1 MTGFIQKLQQIAQL
15 YPDHIAL
22 QDTAG
27 AITYAELWQK
37 TAALGTMLQEKNIG
51 AEDVVGLRF
60 EKSADYI
67 VALLGVWYAG
77 AAFAPLPPSLPAAR
91 LDYIVSDANIRHFL
105 TPQDVQNLPLS
116 TPRARA
122 AFNAGS
128 LAYVMH
134 TSGSTGTPKGV
145 AVEQRGILNVLEA
158 QIKAFHLTPQSRS
171 IFYLSI
177 SFDASLSDIGT
188 ALLSGACLMIPPE
201 ETLKN
206 GAALVAYLHKHSITH
221 ADLPPALLRAFAP
234 DDLPESLQTIIIGGE
249 ACPPETVRA
258 WAKTRNII
266 NVYGPTE
273 ATICTSLCRCDA
285 ATWDRP
291 LLGDAFDG
299 VDYIIDDGELLIG
312 GIQVARGY
320 LNLPALNAQKFIT
333 FDGKKFYR
341 SGDRVRQLPGSQI
354 EFLGRIDRQF
364 KLRGQLIEP
373 DEIEACLHNH
383 PAIRHAAVFKTAA
396 QQLAA
401 CVILRTRGG
410 VDEKT
415 LKTHIADHLPAWMIP
430 ASIRILEAF
439 PKTASGKTDYTA
451 LAQSFLSAEKAAAA
465 LPETPAEKI
474 LFNICQRIL
483 GHEAFGMEQN
493 FYAAGGDSLGVIRL
507 LLEADRAGLSLP
519 PADIA
524 DGKSLR
530 ALAQSA
536 GSGDAMPA
544 DAIRQD
550 VAFDQDWQASIAA
563 AALRPANSGKKDI
576 LLTGATGFLGSRV
589 LSLLLENT
597 DAVIHCPVRAASS
610 LEAQRRIQK
619 TFTRY
624 GIDQPLDAARV
635 QAFPADLSI
644 TQFGCGA
651 GHYEILCQGVDT
663 IYHCAAT
670 VNMVA
675 GYEALR
681 GANITATQNILRLA
695 LTGCRKT
702 LHYASTLSVFVG
714 SDQNTGRL
722 LETDTLENVQTLY
735 GGYAQTKFAA
745 EWMLLGIPD
754 AAVPIFHYRFGLI
767 TGDTRSG
774 IGAAQDFLAMF
785 AKGISSIGYIPAEY
799 RDQLRI
805 DITPIDYAAQ
815 AMVHL
820 AAHAPC
826 DIYHIANSDSL
837 SLGFFADQLSNA
849 GFVVRDIPTERFT
862 ALTQNR
868 PLDMAE
874 TAASLALCRILPAA
888 EFVRKRTI
896 DLFQATDVVFD
907 TAKADVYLKPAG
919 ITCPPVTPALI
930 QRYLRH
936 MMPAEHTARI
946 CFFGP
951 ESTGKST
958 LSAKIAA
965 HFNAPHVAEYAKE
978 LIEQKNGEIT
988 YADIDIIAKGHAAA
1002 TQKALQSTP
1011 DMIVCDTDALTT
1023 TIWSHWL
1030 FKDCPQWIED
1040 LAGQERPD
1048 ITFLMDIDTP
1058 WVADIHRY
1066 LPDERESFLAACK
1079 TALEKQGRG
1088 YILLSGTWQEK
1099 FDTARQAIEERVQQK
1114 QKTGT

>member
-1 MTGFIQKLQQIAQL
+1 MTGFIQKLQQVAQRH
-15 YPDHIAL
+15 PDSIAL
-22 QDTAG
+22 QDTTG
-27 AITYAELWQK
+27 AVTYADLWQK
-37 TAALGTMLQEKNIG
+37 TAALGTRLQEKNIG

-91 LDYIVSDANIRHFL
+91 LDYIIADANIRHFL
-105 TPQDVQNLPLS
+105 TPQDVQNLP
-116 TPRARA
+116 A
-122 AFNAGS
+122 ANLLAPAPFDAGR

-171 IFYLSI
+171 LFYLSI
-177 SFDASLSDIGT
+177 CFDASLSDIGT
-188 ALLSGACLMIPPE
+188 ALLAGACLMIPPE
-201 ETLKN
+201 DTLRN
-206 GAALVAYLHKHSITH
+206 GAALVAYLHEHSITH

-234 DDLPESLQTIIIGGE
+234 DDLPESLGTIIIGGE
-249 ACPPETVRA
+249 TCPPETVRA
-258 WAKTRNII
+258 WAKNRNII

-273 ATICTSLCRCDA
+273 TTICTSLCRCEA
-285 ATWDRP
+285 ATWHRP
-291 LLGDAFDG
+291 LLGDAFDH

-312 GIQVARGY
+312 GIQIARGY
-320 LNLPALNAQKFIT
+320 LNLPALNAQKFVTI
-333 FDGKKFYR
+333 DGKKFYR
-341 SGDRVRQLPGSQI
+341 TGDRVQKLPDGRI

-364 KLRGQLIEP
+364 KLRGQLVEP
-373 DEIEACLHNH
+373 DEIEACLHRH

-401 CVILRTRGG
+401 CVVLCEGSVI
-410 VDEKT
+410 DEKA
-415 LKTHIADHLPAWMIP
+415 LKAHIAEHLPAWMVP
-430 ASIRILEAF
+430 ANIKTLAVF

-451 LAQSFLSAEKAAAA
+451 LAQGFLPTEKSAAA
-465 LPETPAEKI
+465 LPETPAEKM

-483 GHEAFGMEQN
+483 GHNAFDMEQS

-507 LLEADRAGLSLP
+507 LLETDRAGLSLP
-519 PADIA
+519 PDDIA
-524 DGKSLR
+524 DNKSLR
-530 ALAQSA
+530 TLAQSA
-536 GSGDAMPA
+536 GKGEAMSA
-544 DAIRQD
+544 DAIRKD
-550 VAFDQDWQASIAA
+550 VAFDQEWQDCIAVA
-563 AALRPANSGKKDI
+563 TARPANSGKKDI

-589 LSLLLENT
+589 LSLLLKNT
-597 DAVIHCPVRAASS
+597 DAVIHCPVRAESA
-610 LEAQRRIQK
+610 LDAQRRIQK
-619 TFTRY
+619 TFVRY
-624 GIDQPLDAARV
+624 GIDPQPDPARV
-635 QAFPADLSI
+635 QAFPADLSLP
-644 TQFGCGA
+644 QFGCDA
-651 GHYEILCQGVDT
+651 DVYARLCHDIDT

-722 LETDTLENVQTLY
+722 LETDKLENVQTLY

-745 EWMLLGIPD
+745 EWMLLNIPD
-754 AAVPIFHYRFGLI
+754 AAVPISHYRFGLI
-767 TGDTRSG
+767 TGDTTSG

-785 AKGISSIGYIPAEY
+785 ARGISGIGYIPAEY
-799 RDQLRI
+799 RDRLRI
-805 DITPIDYAAQ
+805 DITPIDYAAK
-815 AMVHL
+815 AMVQL
-820 AAHAPC
+820 ATHAPC
-826 DIYHIANSDSL
+826 DIYHIANTDSL
-837 SLGFFADQLSNA
+837 SLGFFADQLCHA
-849 GFVVRDIPTERFT
+849 GFTVKDIPADRFA

-868 PLDMAE
+868 PLDMVE
-874 TAASLALCRILPAA
+874 TAASLALCRLLPAA
-888 EFVRKRTI
+888 EFTRKRTM

-907 TAKADVYLKPAG
+907 TAKADAYLKPAS

-930 QRYLRH
+930 QCYLRR
-936 MMPAEHTARI
+936 MMPVERTARI

-988 YADIDIIAKGHAAA
+988 YADIDTIAKGHASA
-1002 TQKALQSTP
+1002 TQKALQSAP

-1040 LAGQERPD
+1040 LAAQEQPD

-1066 LPDERESFLAACK
+1066 LPEERESFLAACK
-1079 TALEKQGRG
+1079 TALEKQGRD

-1099 FDTARQAIEERVQQK
+1099 FDTARQAIDALTRQK